1 VQSTVLAFA
10 AVVLVGLNLR
20 TVFASLPPVLDDVR
34 SDLGLGAAVAGL
46 LTTGPLL
53 CFGGFALA
61 GPRLARR
68 LPIEPLLALFLAL
81 TGLGALARGA
91 GGVAG
96 LFAGTLLAGA
106 AVALAQTLVPIL
118 VRTRYALRAGI
129 LTGGY
134 TMALTLGAAIASGTA
149 VPLEH
154 ALGGWRGALALYA
167 APAVLAVAVCLA
179 DRERT
184 VVERA
189 PVLDLHRLRGS
200 WSIAFYFGL
209 QSMAFYA
216 GLTWLPTILEAHGFS
231 ESGAGA
237 LQAASNA
244 VQFVPAFLVPVL
256 AGRRQH
262 QTGVLLALVGLGVVG
277 IGGLLAAPGA
287 ALLWMFALGLAQ
299 GGMLGLGMILP
310 VLRGGSGAAVAGL
323 TAMALSVGYL
333 IAAVGP
339 FLLGAAHDLTGGWT
353 APLVLLLAITLAE
366 VPAGLRATR
375 AWVVG

>member
-1 VQSTVLAFA
+1 MFA

-68 LPIEPLLALFLAL
+68 LPIERLLAGFLAL
-81 TGLGALARGA
+81 TALGTLARGV
-91 GGVAG
+91 GGLAG

-118 VRTRYALRAGI
+118 VRTRYASRAGL

-149 VPLEH
+149 VPFEH
-154 ALGGWRGALALYA
+154 AFGGWRGALAVYA

-179 DRERT
+179 DLERT
-184 VVERA
+184 VVQRA
-189 PVLDLHRLRGS
+189 PALDLHRLRGS
-200 WSIAFYFGL
+200 WSIALYFGL

-216 GLTWLPTILEAHGFS
+216 GLTWLPTILEAHGYS

-237 LQAASNA
+237 LQAAANA
-244 VQFVPAFLVPVL
+244 VQFLPAFLVPVL
-256 AGRRQH
+256 AGRQRH
-262 QTGVLLALVGLGVVG
+262 QTGVLVVLVGAGLVG
-277 IGGLLAAPGA
+277 IGGLLAAPGV
-287 ALLWMFALGLAQ
+287 ALLWMFVLGLAQ
-299 GGMLGLGMILP
+299 GGALGLAMILP

-333 IAAVGP
+333 IAAAGP

-353 APLVLLLAITLAE
+353 MPLVLLLAITAAE
-366 VPAGLRATR
+366 LPLGFHATR
-375 AWVVG
+375 SWVVE

>member
-1 VQSTVLAFA
+1 M
-10 AVVLVGLNLR
+10 LVGLNLR

-68 LPIEPLLALFLAL
+68 LPIERLLVLFLAL
-81 TGLGALARGA
+81 TALGTVVRGIA
-91 GGVAG
+91 GVAG

-118 VRTRYALRAGI
+118 VRTRYAARAGL

-134 TMALTLGAAIASGTA
+134 TMALTLGSAIASGTA
-149 VPLEH
+149 VPFEH
-154 ALGGWRGALALYA
+154 GFASWRWALAVYA
-167 APAVLAVAVCLA
+167 VPAAVGVAVCLA

-189 PVLDLHRLRGS
+189 PALDLHRLRGS
-200 WSIAFYFGL
+200 WSIALYFGF

-216 GLTWLPTILEAHGFS
+216 GLTWLPTILESHGFS

-244 VQFVPAFLVPVL
+244 VQFVPAFLVPVF
-256 AGRRQH
+256 AGRRRH
-262 QTGVLLALVGLGVVG
+262 QTGVLVTLVSLGVAG

-287 ALLWMFALGLAQ
+287 ALLWMFVLGIAQ
-299 GGMLGLGMILP
+299 GGMLGLGMVLP

-333 IAAVGP
+333 IAAAGP
-339 FLLGAAHDLTGGWT
+339 FLLGASHDLTGGWT
-353 APLVLLLAITLAE
+353 TPLVLLLAITAAE
-366 VPAGLRATR
+366 LPLGFRATR
-375 AWVVG
+375 SWVVD

>member
-1 VQSTVLAFA
+1 
-10 AVVLVGLNLR
+10 VVLVGLNLR

-68 LPIEPLLALFLAL
+68 LPIERLLAVFLAL
-81 TGLGALARGA
+81 TALGALGRGA

-118 VRTRYALRAGI
+118 VRTRYASRAGL

-134 TMALTLGAAIASGTA
+134 TMALTLGSAIASGTA
-149 VPLEH
+149 VPFEH
-154 ALGGWRGALALYA
+154 AFGGWREALAVYA
-167 APAVLAVAVCLA
+167 APAVLAVAVCFA

-189 PVLDLHRLRGS
+189 PALDLHRLRGS
-200 WSIAFYFGL
+200 WSIALYFGF

-231 ESGAGA
+231 KSGAGA
-237 LQAASNA
+237 LQAAANA

-256 AGRRQH
+256 AGRRRH
-262 QTGVLLALVGLGVVG
+262 QTGVLVTLVTFGLVGV
-277 IGGLLAAPGA
+277 GGLLAAPGV
-287 ALLWMFALGLAQ
+287 ALLWMFVLGLAQ

-339 FLLGAAHDLTGGWT
+339 FLLGAAHDVTGGWT
-353 APLVLLLAITLAE
+353 VPLVLLLAITAAE
-366 VPAGLRATR
+366 LPVGFHATR
-375 AWVVG
+375 SWVVD